1 MLQILPLVL
10 VILFG
15 SVFAARAGSSS
26 PTLYYLVRGGEQTY
40 EITQGMDLT
49 RLAQETGVKWEVLAQ
64 RNHLKKPYRLKPGMR
79 VTVDDTHIVPTELS
93 HGLVINLPELKLYHF
108 YQGVYQRRYSLGIGR
123 RDWQTPE
130 GDYFIVNKA
139 KNPTWLVPASIQEE
153 MAEAG
158 REVLDQVPPG
168 PRNPLGPYW
177 MGTSAPGVGIH
188 ATNRP
193 WSVGHLVSHGCIR
206 MLPEEIAQLFP
217 LVEVGT
223 PVKIIYQPVKMALT
237 DRGKIFLEVH
247 PDVYGKKMDAM
258 AQVQSLVNSYRLHD
272 RIDWDKAVAVLKGK
286 EGIAREVTK
295 PVTKAEKARDV
306 GLPDPPKPRQL
317 GLFPLQS
324 QEIKIK

>member
-1 MLQILPLVL
+1 MLPKLALILL
-10 VILFG
+10 ILWG
-15 SVFAARAGSSS
+15 SCLPVRAGAPS
-26 PTLYYLVRGGEQTY
+26 PSLYYLVCGGEEIY
-40 EITQGMDLT
+40 EITKGMELT
-49 RLAQETGVKWEVLAQ
+49 RLAQETGVRWEVVAQ
-64 RNHLKKPYRLKPGMR
+64 RNNLKKPYRLKPGMTL
-79 VTVDDTHIVPTELS
+79 VIDDTHIVPTELS

-108 YQGVYQRRYSLGIGR
+108 HQGAYQRRYSLGIGK

-139 KNPTWLVPASIQEE
+139 RNPTWLVPASIQEE

-158 REVLDQVPPG
+158 REVLEQVPPG

-177 MGTSAPGVGIH
+177 LGTSAPGVGIH

-237 DRGKIFLEVH
+237 DRGRIFLEVH
-247 PDVYGKKMDAM
+247 PDVYRKKGDAM
-258 AQVQSLVNSYRLHD
+258 AWVQALVNNYRLHD
-272 RIDWDKAVAVLKGK
+272 RIDWNKVAAVVKAK
-286 EGIAREVTK
+286 EGIAREVNRTGK
-295 PVTKAEKARDV
+295 PKDLTISESQ
-306 GLPDPPKPRQL
+306 KPRPL
-317 GLFPLQS
+317 GLFPLQPK
-324 QEIKIK
+324 EARLE